1 MPPSRK
7 RARASASASAS
18 ASAAADADAS
28 GSPIVLSGGAAEK
41 PRTVDKYRSG
51 AHTDVELQAADGSAF
66 RAHALCLMAGS
77 EYMEA
82 LFARGWS
89 DARGPIK
96 LGELAPGALAA
107 CLDFI
112 YTGRCAL

>member
-7 RARASASASAS
+7 RARASASTSAADASA
-18 ASAAADADAS
+18 ADAS

-51 AHTDVELQAADGSAF
+51 AHTDVELQSGDGRAF

>member
-7 RARASASASAS
+7 RARASASAASDSAS
-18 ASAAADADAS
+18 AGS
-28 GSPIVLSGGAAEK
+28 GSTIVLSGGAPEK

-96 LGELAPGALAA
+96 LGELAPAALAA

>member
-7 RARASASASAS
+7 RARASE
-18 ASAAADADAS
+18 
-28 GSPIVLSGGAAEK
+28 IVLSGGAPEK

>member
-7 RARASASASAS
+7 RARASASAASDSAS
-18 ASAAADADAS
+18 DAS
-28 GSPIVLSGGAAEK
+28 GSTIVLSGGAPEK